1 MAVAPALGNA
11 SAANANP
18 QFAPPA
24 SHHAVSAAA
33 VADTFV
39 TGDAHLRELLMRMP
53 LEGFGVRS
61 LPDFL
66 VHLAAPSSAD

>member
-1 MAVAPALGNA
+1 MAVALALGNA

-18 QFAPPA
+18 QSAALA

-39 TGDAHLRELLMRMP
+39 SGDAHLRELLMRTP
-53 LEGFGVRS
+53 LDRFGVRS

-66 VHLAAPSSAD
+66 AQLAAPPTS